1 MARALRRGRSLLKI
15 NFRENLKKALEN
27 LKTCDILSISKVKN
41 NTKPTEKIMLPE
53 TTMLLKRTF
62 PSHFLPEIDTRY
74 QRELRDKMSKDVLRI
89 TRAAINIEKNWE
101 TGDFGKDY
109 AEIYCAC
116 VGLQKKIDKL
126 EEDVAGEKTQTL
138 VRAMWSVIN
147 RLLGVN
153 EYLRADNTSYKL
165 VRSIAYLS
173 VHLLY
178 GFKKSDYKLLLENV
192 SKLEQIPA

>member
-1 MARALRRGRSLLKI
+1 
-15 NFRENLKKALEN
+15 
-27 LKTCDILSISKVKN
+27 
-41 NTKPTEKIMLPE
+41 MLPE
-53 TTMLLKRTF
+53 TAMLLKRTF
-62 PSHFLPEIDTRY
+62 PSHFLPEINTRY
-74 QRELRDKMSKDVLRI
+74 QRELRDKMAKDVLSI
-89 TRAAINIEKNWE
+89 TRASINIEKNWE

-109 AEIYCAC
+109 DEIYWAC

-126 EEDVAGEKTQTL
+126 EEDVEDEKTRTL
-138 VRAMWSVIN
+138 VRAMWGIVNS
-147 RLLGVN
+147 LWGVN

-192 SKLEQIPA
+192 SKLEQILD